1 MPISS
6 LVLATALSL
15 GPAAPP
21 VDLAPTLTLDG
32 ARIALHGAVK
42 AASVLHTTGVIA
54 VVDAGGHTIAL
65 ERLDGTF
72 PAGSDIS
79 IGKAR
84 TAALFRKPT
93 STFEKI
99 IRDGRTPMIA
109 LDDFTPLQ
117 GGVPLV
123 VDGTVVGAIGVS
135 GAASAQQDEELAN
148 AGAEAFAKRDSAS
161 EPTVVEV
168 EAAAVD
174 AAFAKGMPLLETDE
188 YKIHASR
195 REAPGK
201 AEVHADETDV
211 IHVISGSATFVTGG
225 TVVHG
230 EATAPG
236 EVRGE
241 SIEGGDSRT
250 LSKGDVVVVPSGTP
264 HWFREVDGPFL
275 YFVVKVTGQGGHQ

>member
-1 MPISS
+1 MIM
-6 LVLATALSL
+6 LTTLGVAALAVATS
-15 GPAAPP
+15 APP
-21 VDLAPTLTLDG
+21 VQSSPSLTLDG
-32 ARIALHGAVK
+32 ARLALRGAVE
-42 AASVLHTTGVIA
+42 AAHSLQTTGVIA

-109 LDDFTPLQ
+109 LDGFTPLQ

-148 AGAEAFAKRDSAS
+148 AGAQHFAKGEVSTSAS
-161 EPTVVEV
+161 AIHIDAT
-168 EAAAVD
+168 AVD
-174 AAFAKGMPLLETDE
+174 AAFAKGMPLLENGD

-195 REAPGK
+195 REGPGK
-201 AEVHADETDV
+201 AEVHDHETDV
-211 IHVISGSATFVTGG
+211 IHVLEGSATFVTGG
-225 TVVHG
+225 RIVEGAEIT
-230 EATAPG
+230 PG
-236 EVRGE
+236 ETRGAG
-241 SIEGGDSRT
+241 IEGGDART
-250 LSKGDVVVVPSGTP
+250 IGKGDVVVVPAGTP
-264 HWFREVDGPFL
+264 HWFREVQGPLL
-275 YFVVKVTGQGGHQ
+275 YFVVKVIGSEDAS